1 MVGGSGGGVV
11 VIGLE
16 LPEPVETGTPRIS
29 AIQLIPPERIVRIAL
44 QPDPLE
50 SSEEPHPTSRNVI
63 RIIDPQTGIL
73 LDLCV

>member
-16 LPEPVETGTPRIS
+16 PPEPVETGTPNVS
-29 AIQLIPPERIVRIAL
+29 ATQLSPAVKNARIAL

-63 RIIDPQTGIL
+63 RIKDPQTGIL

>member
-1 MVGGSGGGVV
+1 MAGGGVV
-11 VIGLE
+11 VGG
-16 LPEPVETGTPRIS
+16 PEDPDPDETGTPNVS
-29 AIQLIPPERIVRIAL
+29 ATQLSPALKIARIAL

-63 RIIDPQTGIL
+63 RIKDPQTGIL